1 MTFQF
6 KKKKKLC
13 KGLCR
18 KSSLCIK
25 LMFVCDYM
33 QMSSTKKYLQN
44 GVKINKAKHRY
55 ETFCNSNL
63 VILLVFKVYMTDF
76 LICSI
81 KLPQCTDK
89 NSKTNILIAIFL
101 AGVLMYQ
108 KRQIS
113 LLLGYK
119 TSRPKTGDWEW
130 LWRHFRTWSFAKNRF
145 LRHFL
150 ILL

>member
-1 MTFQF
+1 MSLT
-6 KKKKKLC
+6 
-13 KGLCR
+13 R
-18 KSSLCIK
+18 K
-25 LMFVCDYM
+25 YR
-33 QMSSTKKYLQN
+33 QN
-44 GVKINKAKHRY
+44 GMKINKAKHRY
-55 ETFCNSNL
+55 KTFCNSNL

-113 LLLGYK
+113 LPLGYK
-119 TSRPKTGDWEW
+119 TARPKTEDWE
-130 LWRHFRTWSFAKNRF
+130 
-145 LRHFL
+145 
-150 ILL
+150 